1 MGEHET
7 IYVEDAAAW
16 RAWLA
21 AHHDQAAGIRLAL
34 AKKGSGLPSPS
45 HDEAV
50 QVALCFGWIDGR
62 RNALDE
68 THFLQT
74 FTPRSSRSI
83 WSQRNR
89 DLIAALIESGDMT
102 EAGMREVDRAKADG
116 RWDAAYQRVSDKT
129 LPEDL
134 EAALAAH
141 PEAAAFFE
149 TLSSQNRY
157 AIVFRTT
164 NAKRPETRARRIA
177 DFVAMLARG
186 ETVYPQKAGGAGAG
200 GADGAGGAGGAG
212 GARGAGGAGGA
223 GGARGAGAAG
233 ADPAGAGSAGEAGAG
248 SAGEAR
254 AGSAGEAGAGSAGD
268 AAAGGGTRRAD
279 RGAVGTGTDA
289 RGEAAG

>member
-21 AHHDQAAGIRLAL
+21 AHHDEAAGIRLAL
-34 AKKGSGLPSPS
+34 AKKGSRLPSPS

-74 FTPRSSRSI
+74 FTPRSARSI

-129 LPEDL
+129 LPDDL

-149 TLSSQNRY
+149 TLSSQNRF

-177 DFVAMLARG
+177 DFVAMLARR
-186 ETVYPQKAGGAGAG
+186 ETVYPQKAGGAGPSGDAART
-200 GADGAGGAGGAG
+200 GAD
-212 GARGAGGAGGA
+212 ARGAGGG
-223 GGARGAGAAG
+223 
-233 ADPAGAGSAGEAGAG
+233 
-248 SAGEAR
+248 
-254 AGSAGEAGAGSAGD
+254 GD
-268 AAAGGGTRRAD
+268 A
-279 RGAVGTGTDA
+279 VTG
-289 RGEAAG
+289 